1 MKLLLKWIS
10 CFFFN
15 VAIRK
20 FKNYI
25 MAFIIF
31 LLDNADLDNC
41 SRQFREIFLHYA
53 LLFWYLYFLCS
64 FSRTPVES
72 PGWSSVS
79 IFSLFFIS
87 ISICTA
93 LCLFFFFVLILLSIY
108 KGLFVLGCC
117 FSMAFWSY
125 RCIFSSLS
133 VSIIV
138 GARRLQFLF
147 FFFRFIIAVFLFLP
161 GSVFLFIFVCV
172 MVWF

>member
-41 SRQFREIFLHYA
+41 SRQFWEIFLHYA

-93 LCLFFFFVLILLSIY
+93 LCLFFFFLSLYYFQFIRGSLYLVVAFPWHSDLIDVFSLLW
-108 KGLFVLGCC
+108 V
-117 FSMAFWSY
+117 Y
-125 RCIFSSLS
+125 RL
-133 VSIIV
+133 
-138 GARRLQFLF
+138 
-147 FFFRFIIAVFLFLP
+147 
-161 GSVFLFIFVCV
+161 
-172 MVWF
+172 